1 MPNKIKLPGL
11 YTHTYTTMVYLRTV
25 ILRRR
30 RGLRVVRGGGD
41 GGSGGGGGGNYGR
54 GGSGGGRRD
63 EDREGVSALLG
74 GLGLGLVL
82 DASVSRREGCVMEH
96 GGCDGGGSCEV
107 VVVMVASGGSDG
119 AGGAGC
125 CVLWGGKG
133 VMCGSISFE
142 PPRSISGC
150 TLQPKSWRPIRGQVP
165 GNDGGC
171 RRRAI
176 DGGQRRRHSHH
187 ANQVS
192 VDTTTQNAAPC
203 AGHEIEPQKAPN
215 RATQAAT
222 PAGFSFLSPEQVTIG
237 PIGTRQKGKS
247 TTRNTMAGS
256 VGPGA
261 FGIEAMC
268 SAPRNLRK

>member
-1 MPNKIKLPGL
+1 
-11 YTHTYTTMVYLRTV
+11 MVYLRTV

-192 VDTTTQNAAPC
+192 VDTT
-203 AGHEIEPQKAPN
+203 QKRRSMCRSRS
-215 RATQAAT
+215 RATDGPKSSLQSCSFGWVFLFKSSSSRHRPHRE
-222 PAGFSFLSPEQVTIG
+222 PAKGQVDHQEHDG
-237 PIGTRQKGKS
+237 GVRW
-247 TTRNTMAGS
+247 AGDS
-256 VGPGA
+256 RRSGDVQHPKNNKKA
-261 FGIEAMC
+261 
-268 SAPRNLRK
+268 RL